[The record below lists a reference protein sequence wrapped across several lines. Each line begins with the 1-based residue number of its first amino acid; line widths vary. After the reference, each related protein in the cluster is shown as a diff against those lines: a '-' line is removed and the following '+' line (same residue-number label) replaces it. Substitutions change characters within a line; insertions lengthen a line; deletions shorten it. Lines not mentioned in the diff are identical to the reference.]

1 MTKINKGGRPLLP
14 EHLKAKP
21 KTKPIRVPVDLV
33 EVMVI
38 IGERYKNG
46 LISLNDIKSLADKGL
61 ENDK

>member
-1 MTKINKGGRPLLP
+1 MKKINKGGRPLLP

-33 EVMVI
+33 EIMVI

-46 LISLNDIKSLADKGL
+46 LISLDDIKSLASRGVK
-61 ENDK
+61 NVK